1 MWPAPRRRSGS
12 MTAVARLFFLL
23 LISTTALAAE
33 PWEAFFDP
41 FLGDLKSELAD
52 AKAAGK
58 RGVVIMYHFEEC
70 PYCRR
75 MKHEVLLRP
84 EVQQAYHNDF
94 TVVAIDTRGAQPI
107 TGLDGKVL
115 PENQYAKSVGVR
127 ATPTFDFYAPDGQ
140 RAYRHVGGIFDPQE
154 FMLLERYVAS
164 GAYRS
169 QTFAQFKD
177 KEKRT

>member
-1 MWPAPRRRSGS
+1 M
-12 MTAVARLFFLL
+12 MAVVRLFFLL
-23 LISTTALAAE
+23 LVGASVHAAE

-58 RGVVIMYHFEEC
+58 LGVVVMYHFEEC

-75 MKHEVLLRP
+75 MKQEVLGRP
-84 EVQQAYHNDF
+84 EVQQQFHKDF
-94 TVVAIDTRGAQPI
+94 TVVAIDVHGAQAV
-107 TGLDGKVL
+107 TGIDGRTL
-115 PENQYAKSVGVR
+115 PEKQYARAVGVR
-127 ATPTFDFYAPDGQ
+127 ATPSFDFYAPDG
-140 RAYRHVGGIFDPQE
+140 RRMYRQVGGIFDGHE
-154 FMLLERYVAS
+154 FALLERYVAS

-169 QTFAQFKD
+169 QSFAAFKQ

>member
-1 MWPAPRRRSGS
+1 

-23 LISTTALAAE
+23 AFSSAVQAAE

-58 RGVVIMYHFEEC
+58 RGMVVMYHFEEC

-75 MKHEVLLRP
+75 MKREVLLRP
-84 EVQQAYHNDF
+84 EVQRQFHKDF

-107 TGLDGKVL
+107 MGVDGNVL
-115 PENQYAKSVGVR
+115 PENQYAKAVGVR

-140 RAYRHVGGIFDPQE
+140 RVYRHVGAIFDAAE
-154 FMLLERYVAS
+154 FLLLERYVAS
-164 GAYRS
+164 GAYRA
-169 QTFAQFKD
+169 QTFAQFKE

>member
-1 MWPAPRRRSGS
+1 
-12 MTAVARLFFLL
+12 MTAAVRFLFLFLL
-23 LISTTALAAE
+23 AFGTALHAGE

-41 FLGDLKSELAD
+41 FLGDLKSELAE

-58 RGVVIMYHFEEC
+58 RGVVVMYHFDEC

-75 MKHEVLLRP
+75 MKQEVLWRP
-84 EVQQAYHNDF
+84 DVQKRFHEDF

-107 TGLDGKVL
+107 TGVDGKAL
-115 PENQYAKSVGVR
+115 PERQYAKTVGVR
-127 ATPTFDFYAPDGQ
+127 ATPTFDFYTPDGE
-140 RAYRHVGGIFDPQE
+140 RAYRHVGGIFDAEE
-154 FMLLERYVAS
+154 FVLLERYVAS

>member
-1 MWPAPRRRSGS
+1 
-12 MTAVARLFFLL
+12 MTAAVRLVLL
-23 LISTTALAAE
+23 LAVSFAAQAAE

-58 RGVVIMYHFEEC
+58 RGVAVVYHFEEC

-75 MKHEVLLRP
+75 MKREVLLRP
-84 EVQQAYHNDF
+84 EVQQAYHRDF
-94 TVVAIDTRGAQPI
+94 TVIAIDTRGAQPI
-107 TGLDGKVL
+107 TLPDGRVL
-115 PENQYAKSVGVR
+115 PEKEFARNVGVR
-127 ATPTFDFYAPDGQ
+127 ATPTFDFYAPSGE
-140 RAYRHVGGIFDPQE
+140 RLYRHAGGIFDPHE
-154 FMLLERYVAS
+154 FVLLERYVAT

-169 QTFAQFKD
+169 QTFSQFKD

>member
-1 MWPAPRRRSGS
+1 
-12 MTAVARLFFLL
+12 MTAVARVFLL
-23 LISTTALAAE
+23 LVLSAAAQAAE

-52 AKAAGK
+52 AAAAGK

-75 MKHEVLLRP
+75 MKREVLLRP
-84 EVQQAYHNDF
+84 EVQRAYRRDF

-107 TGLDGKVL
+107 TGADGKVL
-115 PENQYAKSVGVR
+115 AENRYARAAGVR

-140 RAYRHVGGIFDPQE
+140 RMYRHVGAIYEVGDFL
-154 FMLLERYVAS
+154 LLERYVAS

-177 KEKRT
+177 KEKRI

>member
-1 MWPAPRRRSGS
+1 
-12 MTAVARLFFLL
+12 MTAVARSFFLL
-23 LISTTALAAE
+23 AFAAAVHAAE

-58 RGVVIMYHFEEC
+58 KGVVVMYHFEEC

-75 MKHEVLLRP
+75 MKQQVLLRP
-84 EVQQAYHNDF
+84 EVQRAYRKDF
-94 TVVAIDTRGAQPI
+94 TVVAIDTRGAQAI
-107 TGLDGKVL
+107 TGIDGRTL
-115 PENQYAKSVGVR
+115 PEKDLAKKLGVR
-127 ATPTFDFYAPDGQ
+127 ATPTFDFYAPDGE
-140 RAYRHVGGIFDPQE
+140 RLYRHVGGIFDAQE
-154 FMLLERYVAS
+154 FLLLERYVAS
-164 GAYRS
+164 GAFRS

>member
-1 MWPAPRRRSGS
+1 
-12 MTAVARLFFLL
+12 MTAVARLFFFLVL
-23 LISTTALAAE
+23 GGAAQAAE

-41 FLGDLKSELAD
+41 FLGDLKSELAE
-52 AKAAGK
+52 AGAAGK

-84 EVQQAYHNDF
+84 EVQRAYRKDF

-107 TGLDGKVL
+107 RGLDGQVL
-115 PENQYAKSVGVR
+115 PENRYAKSVGVR
-127 ATPTFDFYAPDGQ
+127 ATPTFDFYAPDG
-140 RAYRHVGGIFDPQE
+140 RRMYRHVGGIFDAAE
-154 FMLLERYVAS
+154 FLLLERYVAS

-169 QTFAQFKD
+169 RTFARFKE
-177 KEKRT
+177 KEKRI